1 MHGISRLL
9 YEVGHGLDTHIGL
22 PRLRSRPGLSDAVS
36 GRTVLITG
44 ASSGIGRA
52 AAIRIGAAGARVAL
66 VARRENELAAVAAQI
81 RAAGG
86 SATVHPCDLN
96 DFAALDAA
104 VAAILAEHGGV
115 DVLIN
120 NAGRSI
126 RRRLD
131 ESYDRFHD
139 FERTMRLNYFA
150 ALRLMLAV
158 LPGMRERKAGH
169 IVNIL
174 SVANLFGGPGYSAY
188 VASKAALDSLTAS
201 LHAETLPDDVHF
213 SSVYMPLVR
222 TPMIAPNARYRDTAA
237 LTPEQGAQV
246 VCRTLTDRPPH
257 VGPLLGR
264 MAALVDT
271 ILPDRSLA
279 GRSSRFTH
287 GI

>member
-1 MHGISRLL
+1 MHGIPRLL
-9 YEVGHGLDTHIGL
+9 SEIGHGLDTHVGL
-22 PRLRSRPGLSDAVS
+22 PRLRRSPDLSAVAA

-52 AAIRIGAAGARVAL
+52 AAVRIGAAGARVAL
-66 VARRENELAAVAAQI
+66 VARRKEELEEVAAEI

-86 SATVHPCDLN
+86 TAGVHPCDLN

-104 VAAILAEHGGV
+104 VATVLAEYGGV
-115 DVLIN
+115 DILIN

-158 LPGMRERKAGH
+158 LPGMRERRAGH

-188 VASKAALDSLTAS
+188 VASKAALDSLTAD
-201 LHAETLPDDVHF
+201 LHAETLLDGIHF

-237 LTPEQGAQV
+237 LTPEQGAQI
-246 VCRTLTDRPPH
+246 VCRTLTDRPRH

-264 MAALVDT
+264 MAALVD
-271 ILPDRSLA
+271 IAFPDRSMA
-279 GRSSRFTH
+279 GRSARFAR
-287 GI
+287 GM

>member
-1 MHGISRLL
+1 MHGISRVL

-22 PRLRSRPGLSDAVS
+22 PRLRSRPGLSDVVS

-52 AAIRIGAAGARVAL
+52 AAERIGAAGARVAL
-66 VARRENELAAVAAQI
+66 VARRETELAAVAAQI
-81 RAAGG
+81 RANGG
-86 SATVHPCDLN
+86 RATVHPCDLN
-96 DFAALDAA
+96 DFDALDTA
-104 VAAILAEHGGV
+104 VAAILTEHGGV

-201 LHAETLPDDVHF
+201 LHAETLPDGVHF

-287 GI
+287 GM

>member
-1 MHGISRLL
+1 MHGVSRLL
-9 YEVGHGLDTHIGL
+9 YEVGHGLDTHLGL
-22 PRLRSRPGLSDAVS
+22 PRLRRRPALPEVVA

-52 AAIRIGAAGARVAL
+52 AALRIGGAGARVAL
-66 VARRENELAAVAAQI
+66 VARREAELEQVATEI
-81 RAAGG
+81 RRDGG
-86 SATVHPCDLN
+86 TATVHPGDLN
-96 DFAALDAA
+96 DFDALDGA

-115 DVLIN
+115 DILIN

-158 LPGMRERKAGH
+158 LPGMRERQSGH

-188 VASKAALDSLTAS
+188 VASKAALDSLAAS
-201 LHAETLPDDVHF
+201 LHAETLSDDVHF

-222 TPMIAPNARYRDTAA
+222 TPMLAPNARYRDTAA

-246 VCRTLTDRPPH
+246 VCRTLTARPPY

-271 ILPDRSLA
+271 VLPERALA
-279 GRSSRFTH
+279 GRSERFTR
-287 GI
+287 GM

>member
-1 MHGISRLL
+1 MHGISRLF
-9 YEVGHGLDTHIGL
+9 YEIGHGLDTHIGL
-22 PRLRSRPGLSDAVS
+22 PRLRRRPALTEVVG
-36 GRTVLITG
+36 GRTVLVTG

-52 AAIRIGAAGARVAL
+52 TAVRIGAAGARVAL
-66 VARRENELAAVAAQI
+66 VARREEELHRLAAEI
-81 RAAGG
+81 RADGG
-86 SATVHPCDLN
+86 TATVHACDLN
-96 DFAALDAA
+96 DFDALDAA
-104 VAAILAEHGGV
+104 VAEILAEHGGV
-115 DVLIN
+115 DILIN

-158 LPGMRERKAGH
+158 LPGMRERRSGH

-188 VASKAALDSLTAS
+188 IASKAALDSLGAS
-201 LHAETLPDDVHF
+201 LHAETLSDDVHF

-222 TPMIAPNARYRDTAA
+222 TPMLAPNARYRDTAA
-237 LTPEQGAQV
+237 LTPEQGAQII
-246 VCRTLTDRPPH
+246 CRTLTDRPPQ

-264 MAALVDT
+264 MAALLDT
-271 ILPDRSLA
+271 VLPERALA
-279 GRSSRFTH
+279 GRSERFTR
-287 GI
+287 GM